1 MISRDTAARDPAW
14 AWVPKWFAGVL
25 TFVAVLCAVA
35 AVSSALQRGFQPF
48 RWGVDQLLLPAPPNL
63 AYAAFIA
70 VVAAAVARR
79 KRVAYWLLLGFFGL
93 QLATDATL
101 LLLSAVGVLKPSE
114 IVDEAVELRQVG
126 AGLVWIPAANLVVTV
141 GVLAVLVL
149 ARHQFYARVQR
160 ASLVKAV
167 LTLGVGLAAGIA
179 LGYGL
184 VSAFPGSLRPGDR
197 LPYTVEKVLGDTIV
211 IAYQGTG
218 HPAGWVHL
226 VLGSLGA
233 AALLAA
239 VLALFRSQRAAAVL
253 DPGDEARIRALL
265 AASGERD
272 SLGYF
277 ATRRDKAA
285 VFSATGK
292 AAVTYRVVNGVCL
305 ASGDPIGEMEAW
317 GPAIAAW
324 LARARAYAWTP
335 AVMGASED
343 GARAFARAGLKV
355 LELGDEAI
363 IEVERFGLEGREMR
377 PVRQAV
383 RRVERAG
390 YTARIRRHAEV
401 PPDEMADAVRLADAW
416 RDTAA
421 ERGFSMALSRLG
433 DPADGR
439 CVLVEALDRDGRVGA
454 LLSFTPWGRH
464 GLSLDLMRRDR
475 NGDNGIVEFM
485 VAALVEAA
493 PKLDVHRVSLNFAV
507 FRSAFEEGARIGAGP
522 VLRAWRRLLLV
533 LSHWWQLESLY
544 RSNTKYR
551 PRWVPRFI
559 CFGERRELAKVGLA
573 CAMAEGFLNLPW
585 RRGPVTEH
593 PDPAALV
600 AAAAVAAPADLEA
613 AGEPAPP
620 EQVRVRHE
628 KLVRLRA
635 AGRDPHPAGFDR
647 TATCGAVTA
656 RFDGLPADT
665 HTGERVAVAGR
676 VVLSRHHGRLCF
688 ATLSDWSGDVQVMIT
703 EPADVA
709 GWKALVDRGDH
720 VGVVGEVV
728 TSRRGAVSV
737 LADRWELTAKCLR
750 PLPDKHDGLADPQT
764 LTRQPYLDLIA
775 NPAAR
780 EILRTRC
787 TVAHGLREALLR
799 RGFLEVDP
807 PVPPRDAYLTELCV
821 GGVDRVFAVGRGIDA
836 GAGPG
841 RHDAGSTLA
850 AYQTYADDAAMRDLA
865 RALVEEACASAH
877 GHGFDGAWPAV
888 PLYEAISRA
897 VGATV
902 TADVPA
908 DRLRRLAADAGI
920 PDADAADGAG
930 PIALALHRRLVMPVT
945 TAPTFYSG
953 FPADAAVAA
962 RPKPDGTGLTQRWD
976 LVASGTTL
984 ATGWS
989 VPVDPAGPC
998 EGPRLDGP
1006 DRDDALALALEYGM
1020 PPTGALV
1027 LHIDRLMALLTA

>member
-1 MISRDTAARDPAW
+1 VSSRNTAARDRTW

-48 RWGVDQLLLPAPPNL
+48 RWGVDQLVLPAPPNL

-93 QLATDATL
+93 QVLTDATL
-101 LLLSAVGVLKPSE
+101 LLLSAVGVLEPSE
-114 IVDEAVELRQVG
+114 LVDEAVELRQVG
-126 AGLVWIPAANLVVTV
+126 AGLVWIPAANLLVTV

-167 LTLGVGLAAGIA
+167 LTLVVGLAAGIA

-184 VSAFPGSLRPGDR
+184 VSALPGSLRPGGR

-211 IAYQGTG
+211 IAYQGKG

-226 VLGSLGA
+226 VLGSFGA
-233 AALLAA
+233 VALLAA

-253 DPGDEARIRALL
+253 DPGDEGRIRALL

-305 ASGDPIGEMEAW
+305 ASGDPIGEPEAW

-363 IEVERFGLEGREMR
+363 IEVECFVLAGREMR

-433 DPADGR
+433 DPADGQ
-439 CVLVEALDRDGRVGA
+439 CVLVEALDRAGRVGA

-475 NGDNGIVEFM
+475 SGDNGVIEFM

-493 PKLDVHRVSLNFAV
+493 PKLDVRRVSLNFAV

-522 VLRAWRRLLLV
+522 ILQVWRRLLLV

-573 CAMAEGFLNLPW
+573 CAMAEGFLNLPG

-593 PDPAALV
+593 PDPDALT
-600 AAAAVAAPADLEA
+600 AAVADAEQAPAVA
-613 AGEPAPP
+613 AEPVVP

-628 KLVRLRA
+628 KLDRLRT
-635 AGRDPHPAGFDR
+635 AGRDPYPAGFDR
-647 TATCGAVTA
+647 TATCGAVA
-656 RFDGLPADT
+656 MRFDGLPADT

-688 ATLSDWSGDVQVMIT
+688 ATLNDWSGDVQVMIT
-703 EPADVA
+703 EPADVV

-720 VGVVGEVV
+720 VGVVGEVI

-737 LADRWELTAKCLR
+737 LAERWELTAKCLR

-764 LTRQPYLDLIA
+764 LARQPYLDLIA
-775 NPAAR
+775 HPAAR
-780 EILRTRC
+780 DALRTRC
-787 TVAHGLREALLR
+787 AVTHGLREALLR
-799 RGFLEVDP
+799 RGYLEVDP
-807 PVPPRDAYLTELCV
+807 PTPPRGPYLTELCV
-821 GGVDRVFAVGRGIDA
+821 GGVDRVFAIGRGID
-836 GAGPG
+836 GGTGPG
-841 RHDAGSTLA
+841 RGESTLA
-850 AYQTYADDAAMRDLA
+850 AYQTYADHERMRDLA
-865 RALVEEACASAH
+865 RTLVGEACVAAH
-877 GHGFDGAWPAV
+877 GAA
-888 PLYEAISRA
+888 
-897 VGATV
+897 V

-908 DRLRRLAADAGI
+908 DASPATR
-920 PDADAADGAG
+920 PDPDITGLG
-930 PIALALHRRLVMPVT
+930 QRWHL
-945 TAPTFYSG
+945 
-953 FPADAAVAA
+953 VAA
-962 RPKPDGTGLTQRWD
+962 G
-976 LVASGTTL
+976 VTL

-989 VPVDPAGPC
+989 VPVDPTTPC
-998 EGPRLDGP
+998 EHPHET
-1006 DRDDALALALEYGM
+1006 LALEYGM
-1020 PPTGALV
+1020 PPTGAMV
-1027 LHIDRLMALLTA
+1027 LHIDRLVALLTG